1 MWVILEFNQIGA
13 SVVFVLFMIAT
24 SDIKHSSNDGH
35 CFKLLALEDTL
46 QRQVKQIIAVWVL
59 FPFENGKIWFDGGWV
74 GEQRCETATKRPQS
88 RESNTQSLPRIVK
101 LRLVVMLIEN
111 RLDGGLVLVRLD
123 EIAMLLFNL
132 VDGVF
137 VPVCFD
143 QVHIARL

>member
-1 MWVILEFNQIGA
+1 
-13 SVVFVLFMIAT
+13 
-24 SDIKHSSNDGH
+24 
-35 CFKLLALEDTL
+35 
-46 QRQVKQIIAVWVL
+46 
-59 FPFENGKIWFDGGWV
+59 
-74 GEQRCETATKRPQS
+74 
-88 RESNTQSLPRIVK
+88 
-101 LRLVVMLIEN
+101 MLIEN